1 MPLAALNDLKLPEH
15 VLVEGIVDVQLHPV
29 QSGDAFG
36 EVLRKVSKQP
46 RGIGLFHFSFG
57 DHFRDHGVGPAAL
70 FGIERWAHGL
80 VPMGQT
86 FGKKAQIE

>member
-15 VLVEGIVDVQLHPV
+15 VLVKGIVDVQLHPV

-46 RGIGLFHFSFG
+46 HGVWLFHFS
-57 DHFRDHGVGPAAL
+57 DHFRDHGVGPPAL
-70 FGIERWAHGL
+70 LGIERWAHGL
-80 VPMGQT
+80 VPMRQT